1 MKRYLVFLYG
11 SISYLIF
18 LAVFLYA
25 IGFLADWL
33 VPKSINSGTHG
44 LFGQS
49 LLINA
54 LLLSLFAIQ
63 HTIMAR
69 PGFKKVLTRIIPKA
83 AERSTFV
90 LLSSL
95 ILALIFWQ
103 WRPFEGQFWLVKNQA
118 GVMLLHALSAVGWLM
133 VLVSTFIIDHFELF
147 GLKQIWYYLKGEEM
161 PPTRFKESFL
171 YKYVRHPIMLGFI
184 IAFWA
189 TPNMS
194 YNHFMFAFLTTGYIL
209 IGLLFEE
216 ADLRYFLGSVYD
228 DYRRRVPMLIPFSK
242 RRKDDE
248 LPKISEEERYIKKN

>member
-1 MKRYLVFLYG
+1 MKRSLVFLYG
-11 SISYLIF
+11 SVSYMTF

-33 VPKSINSGTHG
+33 VPKSINSGESG

-69 PGFKKVLTRIIPKA
+69 PGFKKVLTRLIPKE

-103 WRPFEGQFWLVKNQA
+103 WQ
-118 GVMLLHALSAVGWLM
+118 
-133 VLVSTFIIDHFELF
+133 
-147 GLKQIWYYLKGEEM
+147 
-161 PPTRFKESFL
+161 
-171 YKYVRHPIMLGFI
+171 PIG
-184 IAFWA
+184 
-189 TPNMS
+189 
-194 YNHFMFAFLTTGYIL
+194 G
-209 IGLLFEE
+209 
-216 ADLRYFLGSVYD
+216 
-228 DYRRRVPMLIPFSK
+228 K
-242 RRKDDE
+242 
-248 LPKISEEERYIKKN
+248 